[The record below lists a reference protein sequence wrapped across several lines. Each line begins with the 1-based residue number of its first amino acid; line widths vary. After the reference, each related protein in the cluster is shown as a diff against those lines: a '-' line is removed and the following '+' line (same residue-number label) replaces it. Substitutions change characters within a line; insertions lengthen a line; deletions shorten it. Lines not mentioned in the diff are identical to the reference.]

1 MKALYIEIKPQRM
14 LATRALAR
22 FSKNALFGPLAPLQE
37 AEIPSPRLPG
47 PRYVRVR
54 NRLAGICGS
63 DLHFVRAQGD
73 LRIAPAALP
82 MRQSRI
88 YMGHEIVGDI
98 AEVGAE
104 VTELK
109 VGDRVVQ
116 YRGGSNCLVSD
127 RQPPCRQCAQG
138 HTNRCEA
145 LGDATSEDGA
155 VGGGWSEECV
165 TLAGRLLKIPDDI
178 TDEQAVL
185 IEPCGSGTRAALRR
199 PAKPGDRV
207 LVIGCGTQGLMTV
220 QSVRAV
226 QPNCEITALAQF
238 QWQADMARRLG
249 AQHIIMLG
257 QDTYQEVA
265 RLTEGH
271 ALSGMFGNRIVL
283 GGFDQVYDAVGRP
296 DTLRNALRWT
306 RGGGCVI
313 VVGVYLA
320 PMHIDLTP
328 VWYNEVDLLG
338 VMAYGTEEWEGQR
351 ILTFEL
357 IIKWLQEGKLDFDGF
372 ITPRFPLSQ
381 YREALLTALEQPRSH
396 AIKVVFEYPR
406 P

>member
-1 MKALYIEIKPQRM
+1 MRALYIDIKPQRM

-22 FSKNALFGPLAPLQE
+22 ISKNMYFGPLAPLRE
-37 AEIPSPRLPG
+37 TDIPSPQLPG
-47 PRYVRVR
+47 PAHVKVR

-82 MRQSRI
+82 GRRDRI
-88 YMGHEIVGDI
+88 YMGHELVGDVI
-98 AEVGAE
+98 ETGAD
-104 VTELK
+104 VRELK

-116 YRGGSNCLVSD
+116 YRGGSNCLVNG
-127 RQPPCRQCAQG
+127 REPPCRQCAQG

-145 LGDATSEDGA
+145 AGA
-155 VGGGWSEECV
+155 IGENGAIGGGWSEEFV

-185 IEPCGSGTRAALRR
+185 IEPCGSGMRAALRR

-207 LVIGCGTQGLMTV
+207 LVIGCGTQGLMTIG
-220 QSVRAV
+220 SIRAV
-226 QPNCEITALAQF
+226 QPDCEIAALAQF
-238 QWQADMARRLG
+238 QWQEKMARKMG
-249 AQHIIMLG
+249 AQHVIMLR
-257 QDTYQEVA
+257 QDTYKEVA
-265 RLTEGH
+265 RLTGGQM
-271 ALSGMFGNRIVL
+271 LSGMFGNRIVV

-296 DTLRNALRWT
+296 ETIRDALRWT
-306 RGGGCVI
+306 RAGGCVVI
-313 VVGVYLA
+313 VGVYLA

-338 VMAYGTEEWEGQR
+338 VIAYGEEEWQGQR

-357 IIKWLQEGKLDFDGF
+357 IIKWLQEGKLNFDGI
-372 ITPRFPLSQ
+372 ITHRFPLSR
-381 YREALLTALEQPRSH
+381 YREALLTALEQPRTH

-406 P
+406 